1 MQFEGID
8 DEDLKKEELKYSFI
22 TPPKLIKGLIKFSG
36 KDLQNIEDMHLQIQK
51 TNISNADKDN
61 YESR

>member
-8 DEDLKKEELKYSFI
+8 DEDLNKEEIKYSFI

-36 KDLQNIEDMHLQIQK
+36 KDLQTIEDMHL
-51 TNISNADKDN
+51 
-61 YESR
+61 